1 MDERT
6 TIYMDEHGT
15 YVEPSSDER
24 LLAML
29 IYISSFVTTIVGPLI
44 IWLIKRE
51 ESRFIDYHGKEYLN
65 FLISYTVYGF
75 IGGILVIVL
84 IGGLIL
90 AALGIAGIVFIIVAG
105 VKAFQGE
112 YYRIPFIFRIIK

>member
-15 YVEPSSDER
+15 YVEPTNDER

-51 ESRFIDYHGKEYLN
+51 EYGFIDYHGKEYLN
-65 FLISYTVYGF
+65 FLISYTIYDF
-75 IGGILVIVL
+75 SGGVLVIALSEGV
-84 IGGLIL
+84 IL
-90 AALGIAGIVFIIVAG
+90 AASGISGVVFIMVARH
-105 VKAFQGE
+105 KACQGE
-112 YYRIPFIFRIIK
+112 